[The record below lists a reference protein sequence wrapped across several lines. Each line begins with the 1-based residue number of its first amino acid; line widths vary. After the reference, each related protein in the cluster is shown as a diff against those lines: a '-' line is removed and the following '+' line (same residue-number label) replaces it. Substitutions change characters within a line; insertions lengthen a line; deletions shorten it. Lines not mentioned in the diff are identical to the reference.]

1 MPVPTSL
8 AGKVEQAFRSQGI
21 DFDGTLQAGR
31 SYFKV
36 DLPDGKT
43 LVHVIEEH
51 APFGV
56 QFGR

>member
-1 MPVPTSL
+1 
-8 AGKVEQAFRSQGI
+8 
-21 DFDGTLQAGR
+21 
-31 SYFKV
+31 V

-43 LVHVIEEH
+43 LVHLIEEH